1 MFVDVSS
8 ETAAVTT
15 VKVAN
20 LPVNMPAVTQN
31 SMRVA
36 CNTALKHAAVQ

>member
-8 ETAAVTT
+8 GTTAVIK

-31 SMRVA
+31 STRVA
-36 CNTALKHAAVQ
+36 CNTAPKHAAVQ